1 MARQTGP
8 RRRRSG
14 DEVFDRRGRG
24 GRPWRHAERR
34 SSAATAEGRD
44 GSVPIDDVRSLLE
57 TGEFRGKA
65 TDPLHAMIRKGMVV
79 SDEGRRTKVQAYADA
94 FVTTRTASKDAFPM
108 KPDKFKKLP
117 GELPK
122 IVSLEEA
129 LKRAKPR
136 SAKKGSRKR
145 TAAAKAKSA
154 AKKKKPAAAPPAR
167 KPPARA
173 AKEPYSPSFP

>member
-1 MARQTGP
+1 M
-8 RRRRSG
+8 
-14 DEVFDRRGRG
+14 
-24 GRPWRHAERR
+24 
-34 SSAATAEGRD
+34 
-44 GSVPIDDVRSLLE
+44 
-57 TGEFRGKA
+57 
-65 TDPLHAMIRKGMVV
+65 
-79 SDEGRRTKVQAYADA
+79 
-94 FVTTRTASKDAFPM
+94 TRTASKDVFPL
-108 KPDKFKKLP
+108 KPENVPKPFMT
-117 GELPK
+117 GGSLPK

-173 AKEPYSPSFP
+173 AKKPYSPSFP

>member
-1 MARQTGP
+1 
-8 RRRRSG
+8 
-14 DEVFDRRGRG
+14 
-24 GRPWRHAERR
+24 
-34 SSAATAEGRD
+34 
-44 GSVPIDDVRSLLE
+44 
-57 TGEFRGKA
+57 
-65 TDPLHAMIRKGMVV
+65 
-79 SDEGRRTKVQAYADA
+79 
-94 FVTTRTASKDAFPM
+94 VTTRTASKGAFPI
-108 KPDKFKKLP
+108 KPDKLSKP
-117 GELPK
+117 IATGGSGLPK

-154 AKKKKPAAAPPAR
+154 AKKKKPAAAPPAK